1 MKRNGFAI
9 SFAFPNTSQTEE
21 EFKGGKQYDYRID
34 SAAYLTPGR
43 SFNSSTAP
51 YNHYFELRTRKG
63 TFSLFDFTNVSIIL
77 NIVFLKFYCNA
88 RILQE

>member
-43 SFNSSTAP
+43 SFNSSTVP
-51 YNHYFELRTRKG
+51 YNHYF
-63 TFSLFDFTNVSIIL
+63 
-77 NIVFLKFYCNA
+77 
-88 RILQE
+88 